1 LQNFD
6 LQWCKFPDSGLIA
19 PDVVLYLD
27 MPLEEAS
34 KRGEYGGERYE
45 KLEFQK
51 EVSNVYSKLKE
62 DNWKVRP
69 L

>member
-1 LQNFD
+1 
-6 LQWCKFPDSGLIA
+6 LIA

-27 MPLEEAS
+27 MPLEEAA
-34 KRGEYGGERYE
+34 KRGQYGGERYE

-51 EVSNVYSKLKE
+51 KVSNIYSKLKE
-62 DNWKVRP
+62 ENWKVRS